1 MKIHFNLE
9 LTIPTKTIVLQN
21 SIADLFKDN
30 HNVYCIEN
38 LLNLLTKS
46 FIGVDKQDV
55 LLIKSLKEHKITHI
69 TI

>member
-1 MKIHFNLE
+1 MKIHFNLD

-46 FIGVDKQDV
+46 FIGIDKQDI
-55 LLIKSLKEHKITHI
+55 LLIKSLKLHKITHV

>member
-1 MKIHFNLE
+1 MKIQHNLG

-21 SIADLFKDN
+21 CIADLFKDN

-38 LLNLLTKS
+38 LLRFLTKE
-46 FIGVDKQDV
+46 FIGVDKQDI
-55 LLIKSLKEHKITHI
+55 LLIKTLKLHKITHV